1 LYIHQW
7 SIIALVKRSGF
18 PQQSFY
24 NGDADRKER
33 NMERLTK
40 YQSKRQFSQT
50 PEPKG
55 GESEQQRGIFVVQK
69 HAASHLHYDFR
80 LEIGGA
86 LASWAVPKG
95 PSMNPKDKRLAMQV
109 EDHPLEY
116 ADFAGV
122 IPEGNYGAGTVEIW
136 DRGLFQPLDDP
147 VQGIT
152 AGKLDFLLA
161 GDRLRGGF
169 ALIRLPGGKG
179 NSWLLFKK
187 NDAYADPEWTL

>member
-1 LYIHQW
+1 MTKDSVELE
-7 SIIALVKRSGF
+7 SIYDGEANREEKNV
-18 PQQSFY
+18 
-24 NGDADRKER
+24 
-33 NMERLTK
+33 ERLTK

-50 PEPKG
+50 PEPEG
-55 GESEQQRGIFVVQK
+55 GESGPQKGIFVVQK

-95 PSMNPKDKRLAMQV
+95 PSMNPKDRRLAMQV

-147 VQGIT
+147 VQGVT

-187 NDAYADPEWTL
+187 NDSFADPEWTMRTGK

>member
-1 LYIHQW
+1 
-7 SIIALVKRSGF
+7 
-18 PQQSFY
+18 
-24 NGDADRKER
+24 
-33 NMERLTK
+33 MERLTK

-55 GESEQQRGIFVVQK
+55 GESGPQKGIFVVQK

-95 PSMNPKDKRLAMQV
+95 PSMNPKDRRLAMQV

-147 VQGIT
+147 LQGVIL
-152 AGKLDFLLA
+152 GKLDFLLA

-179 NSWLLFKK
+179 NNWLVFKK
-187 NDAYADPEWTL
+187 NDSFADPSWTMQTVASVERRGK

>member
-1 LYIHQW
+1 M
-7 SIIALVKRSGF
+7 
-18 PQQSFY
+18 
-24 NGDADRKER
+24 GDADRKER
-33 NMERLTK
+33 NMERLDE
-40 YQSKRQFSQT
+40 YQSKREFSQT

-55 GESEQQRGIFVVQK
+55 GEGEPQKGIFVVQK

-86 LASWAVPKG
+86 LASWAIPKG

-116 ADFAGV
+116 ADFAGE
-122 IPEGNYGAGTVEIW
+122 IPQGNYGAGTVEIW

-147 VQGIT
+147 VQGVT

-169 ALIRLPGGKG
+169 SLIRLRGGKG

-187 NDAYADPEWTL
+187 NDSFANLAWTMETAK